1 MIPAAFK
8 YVKASSV
15 AEALV
20 LMQQHGED
28 AKLIAGGH
36 SLLPAMKLRLS
47 QPTVLIDIAGV
58 ADIKGIANKGNQL
71 VIGAGETY
79 HAIATSAVVKQACG
93 VIATTCGDIGDIQ
106 VRNAGTIGGSLA
118 HADPAADLTA
128 VFLALGGSV
137 TAQSASGSRTIAADD
152 LFVSML
158 TTAIDAGEIITA
170 VNVPVLQ
177 RGQGAA
183 YAKLKHPA
191 SRYAIVGVAAMVS
204 MSGGSVTSARVAVT
218 GAGPQAERQAA
229 CEAALVGSNGD
240 AAAVKAAADKAGTSM
255 DYLGD
260 IHASEDYRR
269 AMVKVYAARA
279 LSAAIAQARA

>member
-1 MIPAAFK
+1 
-8 YVKASSV
+8 
-15 AEALV
+15 
-20 LMQQHGED
+20 
-28 AKLIAGGH
+28 
-36 SLLPAMKLRLS
+36 
-47 QPTVLIDIAGV
+47 
-58 ADIKGIANKGNQL
+58 
-71 VIGAGETY
+71 
-79 HAIATSAVVKQACG
+79 
-93 VIATTCGDIGDIQ
+93 
-106 VRNAGTIGGSLA
+106 
-118 HADPAADLTA
+118 
-128 VFLALGGSV
+128 
-137 TAQSASGSRTIAADD
+137 
-152 LFVSML
+152 ML
-158 TTAIDAGEIITA
+158 TTALDAGEILTKVTI
-170 VNVPVLQ
+170 PVLQ
-177 RGQGAA
+177 QGQGAA

-240 AAAVKAAADKAGTSM
+240 AAAVKAAAAKAGDGM